1 MGKKLSVRQI
11 LVTGGAVFSMH
22 FGASCMLYAVT
33 WGKESGNRF
42 LTAFIGILLS
52 GIILPALAYVAMAR
66 GGGDF
71 KVISSR
77 ASARFSTFFCG
88 VTAIVLGPLYI
99 IPRMCAASW
108 DALTQLT
115 GWTPKTI
122 FPALIFSLL
131 FFSIIYWF
139 VSSKS
144 KTVGKVG
151 NLLFPVLVVMVALFI
166 IKGIVTPINPW
177 RPDPSYDQPP
187 ILYGFLQGYATG
199 DIQCALF
206 FGPIIIEGI
215 RSSGV
220 PEKRIPGTM
229 VVVGVIGFAILAAAH
244 FGHMCIGST
253 IGDTIPLTLSRLYTE
268 MALILW
274 GGVGG
279 IFFCVALNTAALT
292 CTIGL
297 TASTSEYWETEL
309 RGKVPY
315 KVIVV
320 LTAVCSCL
328 LSLMGMD
335 AIVTVV
341 APILDACYPAAI
353 VLVLYYVLMPHFES
367 ERALRALKWAM
378 ITACVFGALGALAAY
393 ARTFQILGNALALY
407 ERIPL
412 AKQNLAWVPFSALA
426 FAGVLLAGK
435 RRCRG
440 ELAAR

>member
-1 MGKKLSVRQI
+1 MYRGIFCGPPEGSGAGRFFLSPALCIAGGRLCGVGLYGSGGSFIGILHSRLENMGKKLSVRQI

-177 RPDPSYDQPP
+177 RPDPSYDQSP

-268 MALILW
+268 MALIF
-274 GGVGG
+274 GRRGR
-279 IFFCVALNTAALT
+279 
-292 CTIGL
+292 
-297 TASTSEYWETEL
+297 EL
-309 RGKVPY
+309 FLQSR
-315 KVIVV
+315 
-320 LTAVCSCL
+320 
-328 LSLMGMD
+328 
-335 AIVTVV
+335 
-341 APILDACYPAAI
+341 
-353 VLVLYYVLMPHFES
+353 
-367 ERALRALKWAM
+367 
-378 ITACVFGALGALAAY
+378 
-393 ARTFQILGNALALY
+393 
-407 ERIPL
+407 
-412 AKQNLAWVPFSALA
+412 
-426 FAGVLLAGK
+426 
-435 RRCRG
+435 
-440 ELAAR
+440 